1 MTDGKLRVVVGG
13 LGGDVTVAG
22 DGRRLVWTEHRDA
35 TAPRRAE
42 LRPTPEA
49 WAAFWRTLDDLDVWE
64 WQRDYRGGSS
74 QTACA
79 AALESG
85 RRHVEV
91 RAKGAQPPD
100 WDELCRAVSELAERP
115 FSPFFDPIVETSLGQ
130 NRCRIVWWD
139 WKDHLPFDE
148 LLRAR
153 DDGLTWMRIVPDTHC
168 DQYGLVCSAEPTS
181 LDDAEEAWVVGWE
194 DGYDPEEDVP
204 EPRIPSD

>member
-1 MTDGKLRVVVGG
+1 VTDGKLKVVVAG
-13 LGGDVTVAG
+13 LGGDVTVVG

-42 LRPTPEA
+42 LQPTPDA
-49 WAAFWRTLDDLDVWE
+49 WAAFWRTLDGLDVWE
-64 WQRDYRGGSS
+64 WQRNYRGGSS

-85 RRHVEV
+85 RRRVEV
-91 RAKGAQPPD
+91 RAKGTEPPD
-100 WDELCRAVSELAERP
+100 WDEFCRAVSELAGRP
-115 FSPFFDPIVETSLGQ
+115 FSPFFEAIVETSLGQ

-139 WKDHLPFDE
+139 WKDHVPFDE

-153 DDGLTWMRIVPDTHC
+153 DDGLTWMRVVPDTHC
-168 DQYGLVCSAEPTS
+168 DQHGLVCSTEPTS
-181 LDDAEEAWVVGWE
+181 LEDAEEAWVVGWE